1 MQTLT
6 RGWQDIGRPVAG
18 VVLTI
23 WAGQRLD
30 LALAITVQVLLL
42 PLVPCCVRQGQCFF
56 VHMHG
61 RTLLGC
67 NSCMGH
73 EKLR

>member
-18 VVLTI
+18 VVLKI

-42 PLVPCCVRQGQCFF
+42 LLVPCRVRQGQFF
-56 VHMHG
+56 
-61 RTLLGC
+61 
-67 NSCMGH
+67 
-73 EKLR
+73 LRAHARAHPARMQQLYGA